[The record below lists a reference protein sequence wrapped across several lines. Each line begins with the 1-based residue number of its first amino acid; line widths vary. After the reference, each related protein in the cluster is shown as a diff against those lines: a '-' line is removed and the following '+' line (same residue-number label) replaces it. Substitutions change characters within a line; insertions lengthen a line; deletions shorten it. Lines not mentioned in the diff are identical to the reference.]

1 MPVTK
6 CPYHNRH
13 SEQQLADRAL
23 AQVRDIEDLV
33 SLSTSTTGTTTDTT
47 SACPYYA
54 SRIALTNANVIC
66 LPYNMLLSSDMREA
80 LGIDLTGRRN
90 AFNPIFLLG
99 FIKFILLSFGF
110 YSFILLFYGFY
121 KDFTVMLWVLLYF
134 MIYFLLFTYLLACF

>member
-1 MPVTK
+1 MPVAK

-13 SEQQLADRAL
+13 FEQQLADRAL

-47 SACPYYA
+47 PACPYYA

-80 LGIDLTGRRN
+80 LGIDLTGTKKCIN
-90 AFNPIFLLG
+90 LIFLLG
-99 FIKFILLSFGF
+99 FIRFILLFFGF
-110 YSFILLFYGFY
+110 YSFILLFDGFY
-121 KDFTVMLWVLLYF
+121 KVYTVIFWVL
-134 MIYFLLFTYLLACF
+134 